1 MKSSVPITRR
11 SLLGCAALRGAVAL
25 GAPQQRP
32 LGLALYT
39 VRDAL
44 RERPDEV
51 LELAAD
57 IGYTEVEIVRNQLA
71 ITGPR
76 LARFGLRPV
85 SIHFETPLITGNFQA
100 WKDADMPPVDERDT
114 FERVLEE
121 ARAAGIANVVFNYLP
136 PKERGELDYYRGLAD
151 KLNRAA
157 EKCRAAGLKLWY
169 HNHNFEFAHK
179 TGGRPIDI
187 LLDRLDAK
195 LISLEVDLF
204 WVSMAGEDPAAYV
217 RRTAGRVV
225 AVHLKDRARNAVV
238 PRFDIAS
245 VPKDTYEEVGRG
257 DLNFAE
263 ILRAT
268 ADAGVRHYFVEQDH
282 SPDPLLS
289 IRRSY
294 LAVRKLGCDGQR
306 QSSVIGSYLSA

>member
-1 MKSSVPITRR
+1 MKTTVPITRR
-11 SLLGCAALRGAVAL
+11 SLLGWAPVGFAGALAT
-25 GAPQQRP
+25 PHDRP

-51 LELAAD
+51 LKVIAD

-71 ITGPR
+71 IVGPR
-76 LARFGLRPV
+76 LVRFGLRPISV
-85 SIHFETPLITGNFQA
+85 HFETPLITGNFQA
-100 WKDADMPPVDERDT
+100 WKDADMPPVNERDT

-151 KLNRAA
+151 RLNLAA
-157 EKCRAAGLKLWY
+157 EKCQAAGLKLWY
-169 HNHNFEFAHK
+169 HNHNFEFAQK

-187 LLDRLDAK
+187 LLNRLDAK

-217 RRTAGRVV
+217 RRNAGRVV
-225 AVHLKDRARNAVV
+225 AVHLKDRARHAVV

-257 DLNFAE
+257 ELNFAE
-263 ILRAT
+263 ILQAT
-268 ADAGVRHYFVEQDH
+268 ATAGVRHYFVEQDH

-294 LAVRKLGCDGQR
+294 LAVRRL
-306 QSSVIGSYLSA
+306 AF